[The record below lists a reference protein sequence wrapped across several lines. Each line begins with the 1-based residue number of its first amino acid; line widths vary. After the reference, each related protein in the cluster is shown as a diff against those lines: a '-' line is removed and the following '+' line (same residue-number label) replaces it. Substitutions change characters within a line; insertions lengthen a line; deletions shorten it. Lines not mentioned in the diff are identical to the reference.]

1 MRRTVLIRFIP
12 VRNGKNSEVY
22 ISADIRC
29 AKSAS
34 QWAEPCPLRKFTTR
48 SHGHCAPTSH
58 WCGATSRP
66 CADFVTGEKPGENN
80 VPAGRPHKPIELLKR
95 DGGYRPYRH
104 DKISHSVASTTG
116 LPLKPRGLSRAA
128 SKCWDHIIDTR
139 KDWISD
145 SDGLTLQHMCEIWSL
160 RGEAV
165 KRLKEDPHNKD
176 ARCALRD
183 WSQIFMQVAGRF
195 GLTPSDRAK
204 LGEEIAD
211 AKDNAAE
218 FIR

>member
-1 MRRTVLIRFIP
+1 MLRTTRTRFTAALGGANFA
-12 VRNGKNSEVY
+12 VHT
-22 ISADIRC
+22 SAAIRC
-29 AKSAS
+29 AKSVS
-34 QWAEPCPLRKFTTR
+34 QWTEQYQPKKYTTSIRGPCAQTL
-48 SHGHCAPTSH
+48 SWS
-58 WCGATSRP
+58 GATSKP
-66 CADFVTGEKPGENN
+66 CAAFVTGEKPGGNN

-116 LPLKPRGLSRAA
+116 LPPKPRGMAKAA

-211 AKDNAAE
+211 AKDNAAD